1 MNNETAQV
9 VDKTKDFVEGFENMF
24 TLGFW
29 NTLIFAAIVAGIT
42 FVILKILSKFLKRQ
56 LTGNMRIFYRLI
68 YVIIIVVA
76 VFSVLMTIE
85 PLKQFATVI
94 LASSGIAGV
103 VIGLAAQTTL
113 GNLFSGIS
121 IGVSKPFELGDYV
134 EIINQNVTGVVQD
147 IGLRHTVIRT
157 LDNKHVV
164 VPNGVLDKE
173 MVLTSHG
180 LPDRSVNNQ
189 LNIGISFDSDIDLA
203 RKIITDAVLAHKDH
217 IDTRSEEEKKNDAPE
232 VLIRITDFAPS
243 AIMLRAFV
251 WSKDQVTGN
260 QILSDLRYTIKKQFD
275 ANGIVIPYQTQT
287 IIVKE
292 KQDGSPR

>member
-1 MNNETAQV
+1 MNGDTTTQI
-9 VDKTKDFVEGFENMF
+9 VDKTKDFFENFEKMF
-24 TLGFW
+24 SLGFW
-29 NTLIFAAIVAGIT
+29 NTLIFAAVVAGIT
-42 FVILKILSKFLKRQ
+42 FIILKLLSKFLKKH

-68 YVIIIVVA
+68 YVVVIVIA

-113 GNLFSGIS
+113 GNVFSGIS

-134 EIINQNVTGVVQD
+134 EIIGQNVAGVVDD

-164 VPNGVLDKE
+164 IPNGVLDKD

-180 LPDRSVNNQ
+180 LPDQAVNNQ
-189 LNIGISFDSDIDLA
+189 LNVGISYDSDIDLA
-203 RKIITDAVLAHKDH
+203 IKIISDAAYAHTDT
-217 IDTRSEEEKKNDAPE
+217 IDRRTDEEKKNGTPKI
-232 VLIRITDFAPS
+232 LIRITDFAPS
-243 AIMLRAFV
+243 AVMLRAFI
-251 WSKDQVTGN
+251 WTKDLVTGN
-260 QILSDLRYTIKKQFD
+260 QVLSDLRYTIKKQFD
-275 ANGIVIPYQTQT
+275 EQGITIPYQTQT
-287 IIVKE
+287 ILLEE
-292 KQDGSPR
+292 KKDGK